1 MTAGEDEKIKQT
13 LAPLIPE
20 IKKVT
25 AKTKRNGIDEY
36 LYAVWYV

>member
-1 MTAGEDEKIKQT
+1 MTSSEDEKIKQT

-20 IKKVT
+20 IKKVA
-25 AKTKRNGIDEY
+25 AKKQRNGIDEY